1 MTSHKMRKTKSGT
14 KVMKVEIAARVV
26 SVVMRILQKR
36 ITATMRIALMMI
48 RAKSSV
54 LTTRKIL

>member
-36 ITATMRIALMMI
+36 ITATMRIALMMM

>member
-1 MTSHKMRKTKSGT
+1 MTSNKMRKTKSGT

-36 ITATMRIALMMI
+36 ITATMKVALMMM

-54 LTTRKIL
+54 FTTRKIL